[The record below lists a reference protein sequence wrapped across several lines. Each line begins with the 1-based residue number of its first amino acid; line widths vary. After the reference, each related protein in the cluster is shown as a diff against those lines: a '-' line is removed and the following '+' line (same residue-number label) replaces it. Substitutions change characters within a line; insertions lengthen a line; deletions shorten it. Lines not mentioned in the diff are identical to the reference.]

1 MHLEAAAAL
10 EGVEVGDKD
19 LKFTTVSYKLVSRVF
34 VVKKGEYQ
42 PRYSITLLITLYE
55 RVIRHPTPSF
65 AREGLVQFNHV
76 TCLVF
81 YCVSNVI
88 RTYQTDFLSGTG
100 DGHHR
105 LAAFASA
112 AAASAELAAASAA
125 AVAAFAWLAVA
136 YFGAVAASVVR
147 AVAFVAATAASVV
160 LAVASVAAAAA
171 CGAAGSFVALV
182 HPIALDVALVDSWN
196 AVAAVVAGPFALA
209 VAERTVAASATVAAV
224 AFAAAVAVADK
235 AVVPV
240 RHVCHWH
247 PLSQDLDLE
256 YPLPPGL
263 ETNLQCPTRVLA
275 IQLGPCRRC
284 SWASEHAQKF
294 PRHESRCWKQP
305 VPNPAG
311 SS

>member
-1 MHLEAAAAL
+1 M
-10 EGVEVGDKD
+10 
-19 LKFTTVSYKLVSRVF
+19 
-34 VVKKGEYQ
+34 
-42 PRYSITLLITLYE
+42 
-55 RVIRHPTPSF
+55 
-65 AREGLVQFNHV
+65 
-76 TCLVF
+76 
-81 YCVSNVI
+81 I

-105 LAAFASA
+105 LAEFASA

-125 AVAAFAWLAVA
+125 VVAAFAWLAVASAVLAVA

-160 LAVASVAAAAA
+160 LAVASVAA

-209 VAERTVAASATVAAV
+209 VAERTVAASATVAVV
-224 AFAAAVAVADK
+224 AFAAAVAVADE